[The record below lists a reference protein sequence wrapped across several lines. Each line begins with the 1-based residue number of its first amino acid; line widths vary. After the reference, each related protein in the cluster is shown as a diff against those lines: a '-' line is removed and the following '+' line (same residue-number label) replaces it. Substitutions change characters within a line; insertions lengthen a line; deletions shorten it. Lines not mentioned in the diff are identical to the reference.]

1 MAVHNLVPGLALCRR
16 ANPCLDPTPIP
27 GIRARQQ
34 RELLLLLRPDGCSR
48 SARLRRARRSGTSH
62 LETESVRPAKEH
74 SGRHFALLAFH
85 GCAVAV
91 SAYAALDEALTQS
104 KVGGNVSQADLS
116 IHGQVSR
123 TGATEIMTAPTFS
136 VPAKKMAMW
145 LFIIADTATF
155 AGCLVAYGFTRNA
168 TPDWPRPFHSIVNV
182 ASMTFILLTSS
193 LTMLIAIREAEQG
206 KKDKAFRWMII
217 TALLGVLFA
226 FLHIRE
232 WLELIDKG
240 LTLFHNPYGTPMF
253 GGFFFSVTGLHLTH
267 VIGGVIALIA
277 VGIRYRGGRYN
288 AADIEITGL
297 YWHFVDLV
305 WMFVVPFMYLMNLG
319 H

>member
-1 MAVHNLVPGLALCRR
+1 
-16 ANPCLDPTPIP
+16 
-27 GIRARQQ
+27 
-34 RELLLLLRPDGCSR
+34 
-48 SARLRRARRSGTSH
+48 
-62 LETESVRPAKEH
+62 
-74 SGRHFALLAFH
+74 
-85 GCAVAV
+85 
-91 SAYAALDEALTQS
+91 
-104 KVGGNVSQADLS
+104 VSQADLTM
-116 IHGQVSR
+116 HGHPPA
-123 TGATEIMTAPTFS
+123 GAMAEPTFS

-206 KKDKAFRWMII
+206 KKDKAFRWMMI